1 MRSLRIRPV
10 TLAAVI
16 AAIVI
21 VSGVGAWYFLSAIRT
36 GGTPCATPTCD
47 LIQEDDSAPVFK
59 ITNLAYPAGALP
71 WDHVIVI
78 MYAEP
83 NDPATYISVSL
94 WWQPDQDNLTSEDG
108 LSITQSLFSLLSGN
122 TSDVGSYAVSLMSKG
137 MDASMTETTSLWCP

>member
-1 MRSLRIRPV
+1 M
-10 TLAAVI
+10 
-16 AAIVI
+16 
-21 VSGVGAWYFLSAIRT
+21 
-36 GGTPCATPTCD
+36 
-47 LIQEDDSAPVFK
+47 
-59 ITNLAYPAGALP
+59 P